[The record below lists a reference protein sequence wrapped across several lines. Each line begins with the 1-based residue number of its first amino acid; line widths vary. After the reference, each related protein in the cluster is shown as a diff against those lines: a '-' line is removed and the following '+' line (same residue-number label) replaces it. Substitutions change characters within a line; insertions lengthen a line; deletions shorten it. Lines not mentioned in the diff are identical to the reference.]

1 MNQNNNNME
10 NTATITIESLID
22 QGNEILQGISYVPPS
37 PGVIRTFS
45 VHRLTDESFFER
57 WKNIT
62 IRFLSSKY
70 PNDAS
75 MEDFRKTADK
85 FEENYYHPSEMK
97 KMIGILESIAAI
109 PTQINSSNNQQR
121 KQPSIIINNTNSQS
135 QNQVI
140 NIDLFT
146 KAIEDVLTV
155 SQIKELKKVVEEENG
170 DVVKAKPKLI
180 EKLKSFGENLSSNIV
195 ANILTNPAIW
205 SSIF

>member
-10 NTATITIESLID
+10 SNSTITIESLIE
-22 QGNEILQGISYVPPS
+22 QGNEIIQGISYVPSS
-37 PGVIRTFS
+37 PGVIRMFS
-45 VHRLTDESFFER
+45 VHRLSDESFFER

-62 IRFLSSKY
+62 MRFLSSRY

-75 MEDFRKTADK
+75 VEDFRKAAEK
-85 FEENYYHPSEMK
+85 FEGDYYHPTEMK
-97 KMIGILESIAAI
+97 KMIGVLESIAAI
-109 PTQINSSNNQQR
+109 PTQINSTNYR
-121 KQPSIIINNTNSQS
+121 HKKQPSIIINNTNSQS
-135 QNQVI
+135 QNQAI

-155 SQIKELKKVVEEENG
+155 SQIKELKKIVEEEKG
-170 DVVKAKPKLI
+170 DVVKAKPKLVD
-180 EKLKSFGENLSSNIV
+180 KLKSFGENLSSNIV